1 MVATLALAV
10 IAPASVRAQPLVRA
24 TTGGGA
30 APKPNAAQAA
40 LASAAP
46 PTAGDN
52 ASRFDGAW
60 VATHRC
66 SEVGRPPPPFT
77 RSGGIVVRG
86 AEFTVVRGIPGQP
99 GCDIASGRVARQGP
113 PLTRLSFARRLRYA
127 RVVPSK

>member
-10 IAPASVRAQPLVRA
+10 IAPASARAQAVVRA

-30 APKPNAAQAA
+30 AQKPNAAQAA

-66 SEVGRPPPPFT
+66 SEVGRPPPFT
-77 RSGGIVVRG
+77 RGGGIVMRG

-99 GCDIASGRVARQGP
+99 GYDIASGRVARQGP